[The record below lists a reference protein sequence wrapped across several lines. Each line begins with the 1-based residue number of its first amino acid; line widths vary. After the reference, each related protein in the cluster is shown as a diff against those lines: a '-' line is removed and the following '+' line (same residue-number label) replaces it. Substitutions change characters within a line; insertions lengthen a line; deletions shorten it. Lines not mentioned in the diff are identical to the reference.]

1 LVSLET
7 FDYCAAGNIASTAN
21 DTVSY
26 TFQFNPLNRL
36 LSKTDSRG
44 RSLSF
49 TYSKAGNLLTKT
61 TYSGAV
67 TTYTYD
73 AANHLVNMSN
83 PDYVSVNY
91 QNDAAGRVLS
101 RILSSGAKSVY
112 TYDNGGWMSGQ
123 KHIDAAG
130 ATIIDQGYTRD
141 RTGNITAIALAG
153 GGGTPAM
160 GSMPCTG

>member
-112 TYDNGGWMSGQ
+112 TYDNGGWLNGQ
-123 KHIDAAG
+123 KHLDATG
-130 ATIIDQGYTRD
+130 ANIVDQGYTRD